1 MAANI
6 PGYKIARTLGKGGM
20 ATVYL
25 AVQEI
30 FEREVALKVMSK
42 ALTDDPTFG
51 KRFMREAQIVSKLI
65 HPNIVTVY
73 DVGLS
78 EGAYYLSMEYI
89 DGADLKHMRKELTFF
104 EKINAIKA
112 IASALDVSG
121 AKGYVHRDI
130 KPENIM
136 IERATKRAVLMD
148 FGIARA
154 SEADIS
160 VTQAGTAIGTPHYMS
175 PEQAKGL
182 DVDPRAD
189 LYSLGVVLFYLT
201 AGYVPFD
208 GDSAVAIGIRHITE
222 AVPELPPHLREL
234 QWFMD
239 KAMAKDP
246 DMRFQTGKEFIAA
259 LDGLDLD
266 HIAAE
271 DANHVDDSTDFDT
284 PTVVS
289 EAPKH
294 CYGDGDNT
302 GEQEDFT
309 LSFKTEE
316 PPTLNLKWPLY
327 VATGCVAALAA
338 AGIYLVATYE
348 PSSPANLPSV
358 KSPSAQNSVAE
369 LVLGKSLNLT
379 PEQQVQFEAL
389 QIQTEKAL
397 RAYQDYPSASNL
409 KVLVGLYNEQ
419 LKLAPN
425 EPTITEAINL
435 LADELA
441 AELLPTFNAGE
452 FKEAQ
457 KKLAQIIELFPNY
470 TSTALADARS
480 LMTERGKVEK
490 LLDDGRFYL
499 RRRQYAEPAGQNA
512 TQSYQQALQIA
523 PGLKPAQSGL
533 REIADALIS
542 KAKKALSDGDIA
554 TARKL
559 VGQALEAD
567 SLHSDALILE
577 KQLLSSVSIEEQI
590 QTLFAQGERLT
601 RKGQW
606 FHPKGQSAFDSYNAI
621 LVLDSRNELAQRRL
635 TGLVDTLKKA
645 IDERISESAYEGA
658 NAMVA
663 RAQGNYPDFEPLTQL
678 QITVE
683 KAIADHQYTTL
694 PRIATIRASGTPKVA
709 LERLQPRTI
718 AVADKLYIGFDF
730 DNFSQGKVMLTSRLY
745 HGDATEALGAKHIF
759 VKGPKGQ
766 SEFVIDFG
774 RSGPPAGRYRL
785 ELWVAGKLIGE
796 LNFRI
801 G

>member
-6 PGYKIARTLGKGGM
+6 PGYKIVRTLGKGGM

-30 FEREVALKVMSK
+30 FEREVALKVMSR

-78 EGAYYLSMEYI
+78 EGAYYLSMEFI
-89 DGADLKHMRKELTFF
+89 DGADLKHMRKELSFAD
-104 EKINAIKA
+104 KINVIKA

-189 LYSLGVVLFYLT
+189 LYSLGVVLFYLA

-222 AVPELPPHLREL
+222 PVPELPPHLREL

-246 DMRFQTGKEFIAA
+246 DMRFQSGQEFIAA
-259 LDGLDLD
+259 LEGLDLE

-271 DANHVDDSTDFDT
+271 DANRIDDATDFDT

-289 EAPKH
+289 EAPMH
-294 CYGDGDNT
+294 RYGDSSNT
-302 GEQEDFT
+302 SNQEDFT

-327 VATGCVAALAA
+327 VATGCVAVLAA
-338 AGIYLVATYE
+338 VGIYLVATYE
-348 PSSPANLPSV
+348 GS
-358 KSPSAQNSVAE
+358 SPSAPTVKVPAAQNAVAG

-379 PEQQVQFEAL
+379 PEQQVKFEQL
-389 QIQTEKAL
+389 QAQTEQAL
-397 RAYQDYPSASNL
+397 RAYQEYSSYNNL
-409 KVLVGLYNEQ
+409 KALVGLYNE
-419 LKLAPN
+419 LLALVPN
-425 EPTITEAINL
+425 EPTVTEAMHL
-435 LADELA
+435 LADELT
-441 AELLPTFNAGE
+441 AELLPAFNAGA

-457 KKLAQIIELFPNY
+457 KKLAQIIELFPGY
-470 TSTALADARS
+470 DSSALAHARS
-480 LMTERGKVEK
+480 LMTMRSKVEK
-490 LLDDGRFYL
+490 LLEDGHYYL
-499 RRRQYAEPAGQNA
+499 RRRQYSSPEGQNA
-512 TQSYQQALQIA
+512 IDSYQQALQIA

-533 REIADALIS
+533 REIADILIG
-542 KAKKALSDGDIA
+542 KAQKALADGDIT
-554 TARKL
+554 TARQW
-559 VGQALEAD
+559 VDQALDAD
-567 SLHSDALILE
+567 SQHSDGLILE
-577 KQLLSSVSIEEQI
+577 KQLLGSASISEQI
-590 QTLFAQGERLT
+590 ETLFAQGERLT

-621 LVLDSRNELAQRRL
+621 LVLDSSNELAQRRL
-635 TGLVDTLKKA
+635 TSLVSLLKTA
-645 IDERISESAYEGA
+645 VDERISESAYEGA
-658 NAMVA
+658 NAMIA
-663 RAQGNYPDFEPLTQL
+663 RAQSNYPDFTPLTQL
-678 QITVE
+678 QKSVE
-683 KAIADHQYTTL
+683 QAIAEHQYATL
-694 PRIATIRASGTPKVA
+694 PRIATIRASGSAQVA
-709 LERLQPRTI
+709 LERRQPRTI
-718 AVADKLYIGFDF
+718 AVGDKLYIGFNF
-730 DNFSQGKVMLTSRLY
+730 DNFSQGKVMLTSRLF
-745 HGDATEALGAKHIF
+745 HGDTNEALGAKHIF
-759 VKGPKGQ
+759 VKGPNGQ
-766 SEFVIDFG
+766 TEFVIDFG

-785 ELWVAGKLIGE
+785 ELWVAGKLVGE
-796 LNFRI
+796 LDFRI